1 MPLRIRLKPDEKIVV
16 NGAVLSVGGE
26 RASTLVLHNTASVLR
41 GKDILLPEDAD
52 TPVKRIYLAVQML
65 YMDPEGAEAYHAEFA
80 ARLRDVLD
88 VLTTREV
95 IDQLEAV
102 RRLVEEGAY
111 YAAMSG
117 LRDVLKFED
126 RLLGRPSDEGTA
138 P

>member
-1 MPLRIRLKPDEKIVV
+1 MPLRIRLKPGEKIVV
-16 NGAVLSVGGE
+16 NGAVVSVAGE

-65 YMDPEGAEAYHAEFA
+65 YMDPDGAAGYREEFA
-80 ARLRDVLD
+80 ARLNDVLD

-102 RRLVEEGAY
+102 RGLVEAGSY
-111 YAAMSG
+111 YTAMSG
-117 LRDVLKFED
+117 LREVLKFEE
-126 RLLGRPSDEGTA
+126 RLLGRGVGDG
-138 P
+138 